1 MNLLHQNNVEAA
13 EKLLFLCREKGITLA
28 TAESCTGGM
37 IGSTITSVPG
47 SSDVFLG
54 GIISYANAVKE
65 SLLGVSHETLA
76 RHGAVS
82 EETAKAMAKGAQK
95 TLGSTIA
102 VSVTGLAGPGGETPN
117 KPVGLVHFG
126 IATKDYIAHKKQIFS
141 GDRDSIRLQ
150 TVATALAFFEETINT
165 L

>member
-13 EKLLFLCREKGITLA
+13 RKLLLLCREKGITLA

-47 SSDVFLG
+47 SSDLFLG
-54 GIISYANAVKE
+54 GIISYAVSAKE
-65 SLLGVSHETLA
+65 SLLSVSHETLA
-76 RHGAVS
+76 HHGAVS
-82 EETAKAMAKGAQK
+82 KETAQAMAVGAQK
-95 TLGSTIA
+95 AFSATLA
-102 VSVTGLAGPGGETPN
+102 VSVTGLAGPGGGTPD

-126 IATKDYIAHKKQIFS
+126 IATKDTTLHKQQIFS
-141 GDRDSIRLQ
+141 GDRDSVRLQ
-150 TVATALAFFEETINT
+150 AVATALAFLEETINT